1 MCAPIHGLGVD
12 SDKEASWKVDDKEV
26 MMNLSFVLMQTPV
39 FKGAN

>member
-26 MMNLSFVLMQTPV
+26 MVNLSFIVN
-39 FKGAN
+39 ANTSFQGS

>member
-26 MMNLSFVLMQTPV
+26 MMNLLFIVNANTSFQ
-39 FKGAN
+39 GS

>member
-12 SDKEASWKVDDKEV
+12 SDKEV